1 MIIIQE
7 SKKVRVVEVERND
20 PSILY
25 RYTEQVND
33 FEEQLTFHTFVP
45 GEPDPSGFNMPAGVC
60 GQHKIHQYLSRY

>member
-7 SKKVRVVEVERND
+7 SKKLRIVEVERNN

-33 FEEQLTFHTFVP
+33 FEEQLTLHTFVP
-45 GEPDPSGFNMPAGVC
+45 AEPDPSVFNVPAEIC
-60 GQHKIHQYLSRY
+60 GQHKFHQ